1 MAKITVNQI
10 LDLTNTQKIASL
22 SVIIGLLIAGY
33 VFYIFMPQR
42 DKINANSDTILKL
55 QARFNEQQNILANLP
70 RFQQELK
77 MMQSSFE
84 KSLKMLPNDREIA
97 SLLTNITT
105 LAQESGLEINLFQ
118 PKPEVPMDFYAQI
131 PVEMKVTGRYHQMGM
146 FFDKLSQLPRIINII
161 DITLTQRKRFEKDKT
176 DSVVFIDAS
185 FNATTFK
192 FIEKTGG
199 KPDARKKKK

>member
-1 MAKITVNQI
+1 MAKITIDQI
-10 LDLTNTQKIASL
+10 LSLTNVQKIVIL
-22 SVIIGLLIAGY
+22 SVTIALLIGGY
-33 VFYIFMPQR
+33 VYYIFIPQR
-42 DKINANSDTILKL
+42 EKINAYSEKIVKL
-55 QARFNEQQNILANLP
+55 QSQYSEQQNILANLP

-77 MMQSSFE
+77 TMQTAFE

-105 LAQESGLEINLFQ
+105 LAQESGLAIYLFQ

-131 PVEMKVTGRYHQMGM
+131 PVEMKVVGRYHQLGM

-161 DITLTQRKRFEKDKT
+161 DVSLSQKRVTGKKVENA
-176 DSVVFIDAS
+176 VYIDAS